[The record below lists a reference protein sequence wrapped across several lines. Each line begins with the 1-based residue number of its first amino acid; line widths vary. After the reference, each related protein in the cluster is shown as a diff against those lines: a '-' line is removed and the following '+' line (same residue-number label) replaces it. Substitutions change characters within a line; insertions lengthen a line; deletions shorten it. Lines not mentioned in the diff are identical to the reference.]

1 MNIIVLLLFISF
13 VLVLGAVLLFA
24 YSGRN
29 HDLDHGDDISLMPLD
44 DESYQGKDEETHER
58 NEDSL

>member
-13 VLVLGAVLLFA
+13 VLVLGAVLLFV

-29 HDLDHGDDISLMPLD
+29 HDLDHSDELSLMPLD
-44 DESYQGKDEETHER
+44 DELYQGKEENTHER